1 MTIGDILS
9 LVHSIPEFPVDFSI
23 YRTGNRML
31 SGLTYDDLVAE
42 DWVLRTSAGT
52 FDDAE
57 KALRALGLNSV
68 VVDTMPVKDHFKM
81 IDSCFVEEYPDDI
94 NARGIAVVSKSILD
108 AIPVL
113 SSLVYCDDFKFV
125 QEK

>member
-9 LVHSIPEFPVDFSI
+9 LVHSTPTFPDDFSI
-23 YRTGNRML
+23 YRTGNHVL
-31 SGLTYDDLVAE
+31 STLTYDDLVAD
-42 DWVLRTSAGT
+42 DWVIRTPAGI
-52 FDDAE
+52 FEDVD
-57 KALRALGLNSV
+57 KALQVFGLNGSTFV
-68 VVDTMPVKDHFKM
+68 SLSLKDHFKM
-81 IDSCFVEEYPDDI
+81 IDSCFVEEYPDEI
-94 NARGIAVVSKSILD
+94 NSNGIAIVGKSILE